1 MLMLRIGVP
10 ATSAVLWAGPAF
22 AGTTGTEF
30 EALYNM
36 VNGWATGYLGRT
48 IAVGGLIIGGLV
60 GWAKSSGMPA
70 LMGIGWAV
78 IFGVGPAII
87 TNIMSATI

>member
-1 MLMLRIGVP
+1 MLRIGVP

-30 EALYNM
+30 LPLYNM
-36 VNGWATGYLGRT
+36 VDGWATGYLGRT
-48 IAVGGLIIGGLV
+48 IAVGGLIIGGLM